1 MYLLGV
7 VLAYGRA
14 NANNHFVSNKYQ
26 TEREGMTVNEWFAIV
41 IGNWITFFFLLTL
54 YFQDKSKFLRFS

>member
-26 TEREGMTVNEWFAIV
+26 MEREGMSVNEWFAIV
-41 IGNWITFFFLLTL
+41 MGNWLVFLFLLTL